1 MTERLKTL
9 YENYFIKTHVKE
21 LKPLKSSL
29 QIKIVTELLHPVR
42 MMLSKLSNYFKNP
55 NNMDLSL
62 PLCCAGSLLLAVAV
76 WNFISLG
83 VNILLTGDEFLQ
95 H

>member
-1 MTERLKTL
+1 M
-9 YENYFIKTHVKE
+9 KE

-29 QIKIVTELLHPVR
+29 QIKIVTELLHLVR

-55 NNMDLSL
+55 NNNMDLSL
-62 PLCCAGSLLLAVAV
+62 PLCCAGSLLLTVAV

>member
-29 QIKIVTELLHPVR
+29 QIKIVTELLHLVR

-55 NNMDLSL
+55 NNVDLSL